1 MLCEKCSLSL
11 LFRSFYDKELSEKYI
26 ASGHGLG
33 FVPLFVLSVIAA
45 LIYAVYSLI
54 FINAFSPEIITR
66 KITDLPDIQIEN
78 GQIVQP
84 ENFFGRYQIG
94 DGLHLTIDT
103 ASGDETIK
111 DPSPNE
117 IYVSKNGIQFV
128 KGQKV
133 ELMPL
138 NKLFG
143 TDNLSITKD
152 SISDFV
158 VESAGKMMFVL
169 PSFVLMIAIPMLFF
183 KYVVLTYLLALVSYV
198 ATFFYKNGVP
208 FEARMRLAAV
218 SAIPVF
224 VFNLIFGVLLGLFE
238 LGAIAGTIVSL
249 IYLLF
254 YVSWLP
260 KAEQG

>member
-1 MLCEKCSLSL
+1 MICEKCSLSL
-11 LFRSFYDKELSEKYI
+11 LFRSFYDKDLSEKY
-26 ASGHGLG
+26 AAAGHGIGLI
-33 FVPLFVLSVIAA
+33 PLFVLSVIAA
-45 LIYAVYSLI
+45 LIYAVYALI
-54 FINAFSPEIITR
+54 LINAFSPEIITQ
-66 KITDLPDIQIEN
+66 KITDLPDIQIQN

-103 ASGDETIK
+103 ASGDETVK

-117 IYVSKNGIQFV
+117 IYVSKDGVQFV

-158 VESAGKMMFVL
+158 VQSAGKMMFVL
-169 PSFVLMIAIPMLFF
+169 PACVLSIAIPMLFL
-183 KYVVLTYLLALVSYV
+183 KYVVLVYLLALVSYGV
-198 ATFFYKNGVP
+198 TFFYKNGVP
-208 FEARMRLAAV
+208 FEARMRLATV

-238 LGAIAGTIVSL
+238 LGAIIGTIVSL
-249 IYLLF
+249 IYLF
-254 YVSWLP
+254 FHASRMP
-260 KAEQG
+260 KTA

>member
-1 MLCEKCSLSL
+1 MICAKCSLSL
-11 LFRSFYDKELSEKYI
+11 PVRSFYDKDLSEKYV
-26 ASGHGLG
+26 AAGHGIGLI
-33 FVPLFVLSVIAA
+33 PLFVLSVIAA

-54 FINAFSPEIITR
+54 AVNAFSPEIITQR
-66 KITDLPDIQIEN
+66 ITDLPDIQIQN

-103 ASGDETIK
+103 ASGDETVK

-158 VESAGKMMFVL
+158 VQSAGKMMFVL
-169 PSFVLMIAIPMLFF
+169 PAFVLSIAIPMLFL
-183 KYVVLTYLLALVSYV
+183 KYVVLVYLLALVSYV

-208 FEARMRLAAV
+208 FEARMRLATI
-218 SAIPVF
+218 SALPVF

-238 LGAIAGTIVSL
+238 LGAIIGTIVSL
-249 IYLLF
+249 IYLF
-254 YVSWLP
+254 FHASRMP
-260 KAEQG
+260 KAA

>member
-1 MLCEKCSLSL
+1 MICEKCSLSL
-11 LFRSFYDKELSEKYI
+11 LFRSFYDRDLSEKYVV
-26 ASGHGLG
+26 SGHGIG

-45 LIYAVYSLI
+45 VIYAVYSLI
-54 FINAFSPEIITR
+54 LINAFSPEIITQR
-66 KITDLPDIQIEN
+66 ITDLPDIQIEN

-103 ASGDETIK
+103 ASGDETVK

-158 VESAGKMMFVL
+158 VQSAGKMMFVL
-169 PSFVLMIAIPMLFF
+169 PAFVLSLAIPLLFL
-183 KYVVLTYLLALVSYV
+183 KYVILTYILALVSYA

-208 FEARMRLAAV
+208 FEVRMRLGAV

-224 VFNLIFGVLLGLFE
+224 VFNLIFGILLGLFE

-249 IYLLF
+249 IYMLY
-254 YVSWLP
+254 YVSWMP
-260 KAEQG
+260 KAAQN

>member
-33 FVPLFVLSVIAA
+33 FVPLFVLSVVAA

-169 PSFVLMIAIPMLFF
+169 PSFVLMI
-183 KYVVLTYLLALVSYV
+183 VLTYILALVSYV